1 MTAVLAFMLGVAATL
16 WAVGDDWQDTQV
28 TPPLGV
34 ESGAD
39 APAALSATATDDED
53 PATTDTTTADASGDS
68 DSEDAS
74 QASSPGSD
82 ATGNAQPGADGPA
95 AATPQAVSGAAR
107 AGAGRRSYQV
117 RVGAFLD
124 ADNAAQVG
132 EAVRASG
139 LPVQIQP
146 QPDPEGRD
154 WYIVQVGPYRD
165 RSEATDV
172 AGRLRRSQGYD
183 ALVISVDGSSEAG
196 S

>member
-1 MTAVLAFMLGVAATL
+1 MLGVAATL
-16 WAVGDDWQDTQV
+16 WAVGDDWQDSQV
-28 TPPLGV
+28 TPPLAV

-39 APAALSATATDDED
+39 APAAFSATGTDVD
-53 PATTDTTTADASGDS
+53 PAAADAMTADASGEPA
-68 DSEDAS
+68 SEDAS
-74 QASSPGSD
+74 QASSTGAE
-82 ATGNAQPGADGPA
+82 ATGSAQSGTGGPA
-95 AATPQAVSGAAR
+95 GMASQGAPEGAS

-146 QPDPEGRD
+146 QPDAEGRD
-154 WYIVQVGPYRD
+154 WYIVQIGPYRD
-165 RSEATDV
+165 RSEAMDV

-183 ALVISVDGSSEAG
+183 ALVISVDGGSEAG